1 MLILSRR
8 PNESLRIGNNV
19 VITVVGFSGNQI
31 RLGISAPPNVIIDGE
46 EVHLRKIAE
55 STPTLSPAVTPAAP
69 TQVRTV
75 RRRRAV
81 RRRARTQAGKS
92 DRLPLDQLNPVR
104 ACRAP

>member
-31 RLGISAPPNVIIDGE
+31 RLGISAPPNVVIDRE

-55 STPTLSPAVTPAAP
+55 NIPTLSPVAAP
-69 TQVRTV
+69 SEPPTKVRIV
-75 RRRRAV
+75 RRRSEA
-81 RRRARTQAGKS
+81 RRQSRLQAE
-92 DRLPLDQLNPVR
+92 
-104 ACRAP
+104 

>member
-31 RLGISAPPNVIIDGE
+31 RLGISAPPNVVIDRE

-55 STPTLSPAVTPAAP
+55 SIPTLSPPSVTQAVP
-69 TQVRTV
+69 VRVRSV
-75 RRRRAV
+75 RRRPEV
-81 RRRARTQAGKS
+81 RRRS
-92 DRLPLDQLNPVR
+92 RLG
-104 ACRAP
+104 AE

>member
-31 RLGISAPPNVIIDGE
+31 RLAISAPPNVIIDRE

-55 STPTLSPAVTPAAP
+55 SIPTLSPPVTPAAP
-69 TQVRTV
+69 TKVRTV
-75 RRRRAV
+75 RRTPEV
-81 RRRARTQAGKS
+81 RRRSRLQAG
-92 DRLPLDQLNPVR
+92 
-104 ACRAP
+104 

>member
-31 RLGISAPPNVIIDGE
+31 RLGISAPPNVVIDRE

-55 STPTLSPAVTPAAP
+55 SIPTLSPPSVTQSVP
-69 TQVRTV
+69 VRVRSV
-75 RRRRAV
+75 RRRPEVRGRSRLRAE
-81 RRRARTQAGKS
+81 
-92 DRLPLDQLNPVR
+92 
-104 ACRAP
+104 

>member
-31 RLGISAPPNVIIDGE
+31 RLGISAPPNVVIDRE

-55 STPTLSPAVTPAAP
+55 SIPTLSPPSVTQSVP
-69 TQVRTV
+69 VRVRSV
-75 RRRRAV
+75 RRRPEV
-81 RRRARTQAGKS
+81 RRRSRLQAE
-92 DRLPLDQLNPVR
+92 
-104 ACRAP
+104 

>member
-31 RLGISAPPNVIIDGE
+31 RLGISAPPNVVIDRE

-55 STPTLSPAVTPAAP
+55 HIPTLSPVAATLTPVASPAAP
-69 TQVRTV
+69 APIVRTARHRPEV
-75 RRRRAV
+75 RRR
-81 RRRARTQAGKS
+81 
-92 DRLPLDQLNPVR
+92 
-104 ACRAP
+104 

>member
-31 RLGISAPPNVIIDGE
+31 RLGISAPPNVVIDRE

-55 STPTLSPAVTPAAP
+55 TIPTLSPPSVTQAVPARAHS
-69 TQVRTV
+69 V
-75 RRRRAV
+75 RRRPEVRGRSRLRAE
-81 RRRARTQAGKS
+81 
-92 DRLPLDQLNPVR
+92 
-104 ACRAP
+104 

>member
-31 RLGISAPPNVIIDGE
+31 RLGISAPPNVVIDRE

-55 STPTLSPAVTPAAP
+55 TIPTLSPPSLTPAVP
-69 TQVRTV
+69 VRVRSV
-75 RRRRAV
+75 RRRPEVRGRSRLRAE
-81 RRRARTQAGKS
+81 
-92 DRLPLDQLNPVR
+92 
-104 ACRAP
+104 

>member
-31 RLGISAPPNVIIDGE
+31 RLGIAAPPNVVIDRE

-55 STPTLSPAVTPAAP
+55 NIPTLSPAASPSTPTP
-69 TQVRTV
+69 RVRTSG
-75 RRRRAV
+75 R
-81 RRRARTQAGKS
+81 
-92 DRLPLDQLNPVR
+92 
-104 ACRAP
+104 